1 MHPLALG
8 TLATRAWHAYVCN
21 WRDFGLTAMSAI
33 LSLWDGKRTLR
44 KPYATI
50 SIYEYPRW
58 QTGRTAR
65 PVSKFPAPHF
75 EFSTSGEEPHHGD
88 LSVRPIA
95 QGPRRLE
102 AS

>member
-1 MHPLALG
+1 
-8 TLATRAWHAYVCN
+8 
-21 WRDFGLTAMSAI
+21 MSAI

-44 KPYATI
+44 KPYATN
-50 SIYEYPRW
+50 SVYEVRPLAN
-58 QTGRTAR
+58 GPDGA

-75 EFSTSGEEPHHGD
+75 EFPASGNEPRHGD

-95 QGPRRLE
+95 QGPRRME